1 MPLAPPR
8 RWTPSAFR
16 VFGTIGAVVLVT
28 APTAISGQ
36 LVEFP
41 VQVEEGTVFHRVVS
55 VTAQTESPRGSGLD
69 ESNTTARIRV
79 AEMHDDGSG
88 TLEVVI
94 ESIRI
99 RSESPHRGL
108 IEWDSTTD
116 PVVTDEADLAFSGA
130 LVGRSFS
137 LPFLAGG
144 VVDMAP
150 FMEPRESEAE
160 TLELWTLVTLAGPQ
174 DRADGLP
181 TGFPPALRMGVP
193 HQVQTPFDSRGA
205 GLLSYTLVEVEESG
219 GRQVAR
225 VEMSGEGRSQEGVAR
240 YSGHILFD
248 LDTGRMVEEV
258 RVLERH
264 VGESGNS
271 GTYIMETRTRP
282 VR

>member
-1 MPLAPPR
+1 MPLASLR
-8 RWTPSAFR
+8 RRTPSAFR
-16 VFGTIGAVVLVT
+16 VFGPVGAVVLVA
-28 APTAISGQ
+28 APTAISAQ

-41 VQVEEGTVFHRVVS
+41 VRVEEGTVFHRVVS
-55 VTAQTESPRGSGLD
+55 ITAQTESPRGSGLE
-69 ESNTTARIRV
+69 ESHTTARIRV
-79 AEMHDDGSG
+79 AEVQDDGSG

-94 ESIRI
+94 ESFRM
-99 RSESPHRGL
+99 RSESPRRGL

-116 PVVTDEADLAFSGA
+116 PMVTDEADLALSGA
-130 LVGRSFS
+130 LVGRSYSF
-137 LPFLAGG
+137 PFLAGG

-193 HQVQTPFDSRGA
+193 HQVLAPFGSRGA
-205 GLLSYTLVEVEESG
+205 GLLTYTLVEVEESG

-225 VEMSGEGRSQEGVAR
+225 VEISGEGRSQEGVSQ

-248 LDTGRMVEEV
+248 LDTGRVVEEV
-258 RVLERH
+258 RVLEQRM
-264 VGESGNS
+264 GEPGNS